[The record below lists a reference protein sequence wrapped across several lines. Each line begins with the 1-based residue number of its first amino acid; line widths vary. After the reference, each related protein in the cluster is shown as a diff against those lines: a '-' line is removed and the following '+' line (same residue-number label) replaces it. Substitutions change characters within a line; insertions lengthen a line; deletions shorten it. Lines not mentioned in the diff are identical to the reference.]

1 MANMKPA
8 LKDMSIDELLDLKV
22 ALEKRISD
30 VAASEMADL
39 QHKIDR
45 LQNVVGNVAGVT
57 GKGRRKN
64 AAKASTGAAKR
75 GPKKGQK
82 VAPKFH
88 DPKSGNSWTGRGLT
102 PVWLREHEE
111 AGGNREDFAV

>member
-1 MANMKPA
+1 MTNMKTS
-8 LKDMSIDELLDLKV
+8 LKDMSIDDLLDLQV

-39 QHKIDR
+39 QNKMDR
-45 LQNVVGNVAGVT
+45 LQTVVGKSAGN
-57 GKGRRKN
+57 GRRKA
-64 AAKASTGAAKR
+64 AAKTAGTAKR

-82 VAPKFH
+82 VAAKYH

-111 AGGNREDFAV
+111 AGGSREDFAV